1 MGALSRNVLLYGSEE
16 DLPKPVPL
24 RAGPLSLLFEH
35 GDLRYIRLG
44 DREIVRRVYVA
55 VRDHNWG
62 TIAMRIT
69 NLTIDAGRESFAIA
83 YDADHVEGN
92 INFHWKAT
100 IIGTAEGEVRFAMQG
115 EVRST
120 FRRNRIGFCVLHP
133 PDCAAMPCRIVQE
146 NGTVIEKPF
155 PRYIAPAPKE
165 DPFVEIREMS
175 YEFAPGRFAD
185 LHFDGDIFETEDQR
199 NWSDGS
205 YKTFC
210 TPLRLPFPVEVKA
223 GTKIA
228 QHVRLQ
234 LRGGV
239 EGVRAQS
246 EFADRPIEIQIDA
259 ATRGRLPVIGI
270 GATPERL
277 TSNQIERLKA
287 LRPDHLRV
295 DLRLSDSTAREALTL
310 AGEQAVA
317 IGAKLEC
324 ALYCSLNAAA
334 ELRALLSWLKTSDPV
349 GRWLIFDEK
358 AKTTPP
364 HLIQLA
370 REILGPVIPGV
381 AIGGGSNAYFTELN
395 RDRPDLNAADIVCY
409 SLNPQVHAFDNTSLV
424 ENALAIA
431 ATVES
436 TRHIYPDKPIAVTP
450 ITLKP
455 RFNPDATGA
464 AAEDQSDQLPVNVDP
479 RQMSLFGAAWTLA
492 AVQSLAESG
501 ASSATFYETLGWR
514 GVIQRDEGSQ
524 LPALFRSLPAGVFPL
539 YFVLAAIGELQGAD
553 VITTRTSQPLTAAG
567 LVLKRSGRRRVLLAN
582 LTPSSQ
588 EIELHGLDGEFR
600 LRQLHETNVERAM
613 QAPEEFVAFRG
624 DAMSA
629 SGGRLSISLP
639 PYAIVL
645 LDSQA

>member
-1 MGALSRNVLLYGSEE
+1 
-16 DLPKPVPL
+16 
-24 RAGPLSLLFEH
+24 
-35 GDLRYIRLG
+35 LRYIRLG
-44 DREIVRRVYVA
+44 DKEIVRRVYVA

-69 NLTIDAGRESFAIA
+69 NLAIDAGRESFAIA

-133 PDCAAMPCRIVQE
+133 PECAAMPCRIVQE
-146 NGTVIEKPF
+146 SGTVIEKPF
-155 PRYIAPAPKE
+155 PKYIAPAPKE

-185 LHFDGDIFETEDQR
+185 LHFDGDVFETEDQR

-223 GTKIA
+223 DTKIA

-239 EGVRAQS
+239 EGVRAQL

-259 ATRGRLPVIGI
+259 ATRGTSPAIGI

-277 TSNQIERLKA
+277 SPKQRDRLKT
-287 LRPDHLRV
+287 LRPAHLRV
-295 DLRLSDSTAREALTL
+295 DLRLSDPTARQALEL
-310 AGEQAVA
+310 AAEQSAA
-317 IGAKLEC
+317 IGTKLEC
-324 ALYCSLNAAA
+324 ALYCSHDAAA
-334 ELRALLSWLKTSDPV
+334 ELKSLLSWLKTSDPI

-364 HLIQLA
+364 QLVQLA
-370 REILGPVIPGV
+370 REILGRVVPGI

-436 TRHIYPDKPIAVTP
+436 ARHIYPDKPIAVTP

-464 AAEDQSDQLPVNVDP
+464 SGGERPDCLPTNVDP
-479 RQMSLFGAAWTLA
+479 RQMSLFGAGWTLA
-492 AVQSLAESG
+492 AVGALAQSG
-501 ASSATFYETLGWR
+501 ASSATLYETLGWR
-514 GVIQRDEGSQ
+514 GVMERDESSH
-524 LPALFRSLPAGVFPL
+524 LPALFRSLPGGVFPL
-539 YFVLAAIGELQGAD
+539 YFVLAALGEFQGTD
-553 VITTRTSQPLTAAG
+553 VIATQISQPLTAAA
-567 LVLKRSGRRRVLLAN
+567 LVLERSGRRRVLLAN
-582 LTPSSQ
+582 LTPNSH
-588 EIELHGLDGEFR
+588 EIELFGLSGEFR
-600 LRQLHETNVERAM
+600 RRQLDETNVERFM
-613 QAPEEFVAFRG
+613 QAPEEFIASRG